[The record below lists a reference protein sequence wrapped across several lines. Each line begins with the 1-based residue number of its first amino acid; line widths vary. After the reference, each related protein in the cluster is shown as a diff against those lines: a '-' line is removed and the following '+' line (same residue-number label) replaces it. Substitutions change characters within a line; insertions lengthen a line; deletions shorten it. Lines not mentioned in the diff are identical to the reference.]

1 MTKTYMNGEANTD
14 QLTRLGDVSATRF
27 CCPTSQRRKTV
38 PDRHAANDTTQ
49 DQPREVDQA
58 FLRDLRKT
66 LESTNINFLLG
77 AGCSMPA
84 FRTLG
89 NLEELRVELEEK
101 KDSLGKNR
109 DVIYRL
115 IKAEIDRRFFIGSIY
130 RNVEYVTDRK
140 EGSEDDIRRTRAAYK
155 EFCTKAIQT
164 VANRE
169 SVDKPKQV
177 TFFTSNYDLC
187 MDLALDEAGIQTNS
201 AYLGRFSRIVTQ
213 QTFGNRVFSNGIG
226 LGYRTEIPSA
236 NLVKIHGCASWRD
249 DGDRLT
255 IDDSYKILKE
265 IKRLFEAISRFGEHE
280 PTITPNASELSES
293 DATETNTEASVDFET
308 LKRQA
313 EVTFERTKQA
323 EHGEENLV
331 AKLDELDQ
339 AQNKLAVVLP
349 NKGKF
354 ASTVLD
360 ETYYDQLRRLSNQLE
375 LPNTSLLV
383 MGFSFAD
390 EHIRSLITRA
400 AKANPTLKV
409 IIFCYSK
416 KTSTAIAKNLRYS
429 PEDYPNIELVIGP
442 SCKQAPEPEANDHQ
456 HLDIHAITEILRKA
470 SA

>member
-1 MTKTYMNGEANTD
+1 MPEH
-14 QLTRLGDVSATRF
+14 
-27 CCPTSQRRKTV
+27 
-38 PDRHAANDTTQ
+38 HAANDTTHVLY
-49 DQPREVDQA
+49 REVDQD
-58 FLRDLRKT
+58 FLSDLRKT

-84 FRTLG
+84 FKTLG
-89 NLEELRVELEEK
+89 NLEELRVELDRK
-101 KDSLGKNR
+101 RNTLGK
-109 DVIYRL
+109 DGEVIYRL
-115 IKAEIDRRFFIGSIY
+115 IEAEIDRRFFMGSIY
-130 RNVEYVTDRK
+130 RNVKYVTGRRDGT
-140 EGSEDDIRRTRAAYK
+140 EEDIRQTRDAYK
-155 EFCTKAIQT
+155 DFCTQAIQT

-187 MDLALDEAGIQTNS
+187 MDLALDEAGIPTNS
-201 AYLGRFSRIVTQ
+201 AYRGRFSRVVTQ

-236 NLVKIHGCASWRD
+236 NLVKIHGCASWRY
-249 DGDRLT
+249 DGDQLT
-255 IDDSYKILKE
+255 IDDSYQILVKIKT
-265 IKRLFEAISRFGEHE
+265 LFDEISRFGEHN
-280 PTITPNASELSES
+280 PTITPNTSEPSEAN
-293 DATETNTEASVDFET
+293 ATDTSPETRADFET
-308 LKRQA
+308 LKIQA
-313 EVTFERTKQA
+313 ETTFELAKKD
-323 EHGEENLV
+323 EHGKDRLV
-331 AKLDELDQ
+331 AKLDELDGIRDE
-339 AQNKLAVVLP
+339 LAIVLP

-409 IIFCYSK
+409 IIFCYDKNEATPIANNLGYTSK
-416 KTSTAIAKNLRYS
+416 
-429 PEDYPNIELVIGP
+429 DYPNIELVVGP
-442 SCKQAPEPEANDHQ
+442 RFGQALGTEAKEHQ
-456 HLDIHAITEILRKA
+456 NLNIRAIADILRKA

>member
-1 MTKTYMNGEANTD
+1 M
-14 QLTRLGDVSATRF
+14 
-27 CCPTSQRRKTV
+27 
-38 PDRHAANDTTQ
+38 PDHHAANDTTHALY
-49 DQPREVDQA
+49 REVDQD
-58 FLRDLRKT
+58 FLSDLRKT

-84 FRTLG
+84 FKTLG
-89 NLEELRVELEEK
+89 NLEDLRVELEEK
-101 KDSLGKNR
+101 KDSLGENS
-109 DVIYRL
+109 DIIYRL
-115 IKAEIDRRFFIGSIY
+115 IKAEIDRRFFMGSIY
-130 RNVEYVTDRK
+130 RNVKYVTDRK
-140 EGSEDDIRRTRAAYK
+140 DDIEEDIRQTRDAYK
-155 EFCTKAIQT
+155 DFCTEAIQT

-187 MDLALDEAGIQTNS
+187 MDLALGEAGIPTNS
-201 AYLGRFSRIVTQ
+201 AYLGRFSRFVTQ

-249 DGDRLT
+249 DGHQLT
-255 IDDSYKILKE
+255 IDDSYRILKDINE
-265 IKRLFEAISRFGEHE
+265 LFDEVSRFGEHQ
-280 PTITPNASELSES
+280 PTDSPNGSASIKANAT
-293 DATETNTEASVDFET
+293 DASTEMPADFET
-308 LKRQA
+308 LKSQA
-313 EVTFERTKQA
+313 EAIFERTKQDDHSK
-323 EHGEENLV
+323 EDLV
-331 AKLDELDQ
+331 EKLNELDSAHNQ
-339 AQNKLAVVLP
+339 LAVVLP

-416 KTSTAIAKNLRYS
+416 DTTTTIADYLGYS
-429 PEDYPNIELVIGP
+429 PMKYPNIELVIGP
-442 SCKQAPEPEANDHQ
+442 RFGQALGTKAKDHQ
-456 HLDIHAITEILRKA
+456 HLDIRAIAEILRKV

>member
-1 MTKTYMNGEANTD
+1 MPEH
-14 QLTRLGDVSATRF
+14 
-27 CCPTSQRRKTV
+27 
-38 PDRHAANDTTQ
+38 HAADDTTHVRY
-49 DQPREVDQA
+49 REVNQD
-58 FLRDLRKT
+58 FLSDLRKT

-101 KDSLGKNR
+101 RGSLGENG

-115 IKAEIDRRFFIGSIY
+115 IKAEIDRRFFMGSIY
-130 RNVEYVTDRK
+130 RNVEYVK
-140 EGSEDDIRRTRAAYK
+140 EGPERDIQRTRPAYE
-155 EFCTKAIQT
+155 EFCTAAIQT

-187 MDLALDEAGIQTNS
+187 MDLALDEADIPTNS
-201 AYLGRFSRIVTQ
+201 AYLGRFSRVVRQ

-236 NLVKIHGCASWRD
+236 NLVKIHGCASWRN
-249 DGDRLT
+249 DGKELT
-255 IDDSYKILKE
+255 IDDSYQIL
-265 IKRLFEAISRFGEHE
+265 EAIKALFYAVSRFDEGQ
-280 PTITPNASELSES
+280 PTPNTSEPSES
-293 DATETNTEASVDFET
+293 RTTNTSTEAPADFET

-313 EVTFERTKQA
+313 EATLERTKQDD
-323 EHGEENLV
+323 HGKENLV
-331 AKLDELDQ
+331 DKLDKLDSKREQ
-339 AQNKLAVVLP
+339 LAVVLP

-354 ASTVLD
+354 ASTVLN

-409 IIFCYSK
+409 IVFCYSK
-416 KTSTAIAKNLRYS
+416 DTTRTIADYLRYS
-429 PEDYPNIELVIGP
+429 PKDYPNIELVVGP
-442 SCKQAPEPEANDHQ
+442 RFESALGAEAKGHQ
-456 HLDIHAITEILRKA
+456 HLDIRAIAEILRKA

>member
-1 MTKTYMNGEANTD
+1 
-14 QLTRLGDVSATRF
+14 
-27 CCPTSQRRKTV
+27 V
-38 PDRHAANDTTQ
+38 PEHHAADDTTHVRY
-49 DQPREVDQA
+49 REVNQD
-58 FLRDLRKT
+58 FLSDLRKT

-101 KDSLGKNR
+101 RGSLGENG

-115 IKAEIDRRFFIGSIY
+115 IKAEIDRRFFMGSIY
-130 RNVEYVTDRK
+130 RNVEYVK
-140 EGSEDDIRRTRAAYK
+140 EGPEGDIQRTRAAYE
-155 EFCTKAIQT
+155 EFCTAAIQT

-187 MDLALDEAGIQTNS
+187 MDLALDEADIPTNS
-201 AYLGRFSRIVTQ
+201 AYLGRFSRVVRQ

-236 NLVKIHGCASWRD
+236 NLVKIHGCASWRN
-249 DGDRLT
+249 DGKELT
-255 IDDSYKILKE
+255 IDDSYQIL
-265 IKRLFEAISRFGEHE
+265 EAIKALFYAVSRFDEGQ
-280 PTITPNASELSES
+280 PTPNTSEPSES
-293 DATETNTEASVDFET
+293 RTTNTSTEAPADFET

-313 EVTFERTKQA
+313 EATLERTKQDD
-323 EHGEENLV
+323 HGKENLV
-331 AKLDELDQ
+331 DKLDKLDSKREQ
-339 AQNKLAVVLP
+339 LAVVLP

-354 ASTVLD
+354 ASTVLN

-409 IIFCYSK
+409 IVFCYSK
-416 KTSTAIAKNLRYS
+416 DTTRTIADYLRYS
-429 PEDYPNIELVIGP
+429 PKDYPNIELVVGP
-442 SCKQAPEPEANDHQ
+442 RFESALGAEAKGHQ
-456 HLDIHAITEILRKA
+456 HLDIRAIAEILRKA

>member
-1 MTKTYMNGEANTD
+1 MPNHQTATAKTQVRY
-14 QLTRLGDVSATRF
+14 
-27 CCPTSQRRKTV
+27 
-38 PDRHAANDTTQ
+38 
-49 DQPREVDQA
+49 REVDQD
-58 FLRDLRKT
+58 FLSDLRKT

-84 FRTLG
+84 FKTLG

-101 KDSLGKNR
+101 KGSLGENG

-115 IKAEIDRRFFIGSIY
+115 IKAEIDRRFFMGSIY
-130 RNVEYVTDRK
+130 RNVEYVK
-140 EGSEDDIRRTRAAYK
+140 EGPKGDIQRTRAAYE
-155 EFCTKAIQT
+155 EFCTAAIQT

-187 MDLALDEAGIQTNS
+187 MDLALDEADIPTNS
-201 AYLGRFSRIVTQ
+201 AYLGRFSRRVTL

-236 NLVKIHGCASWRD
+236 NLVKIHGCASWRN
-249 DGDRLT
+249 DGNELT
-255 IDDSYKILKE
+255 IDDSYQILEE
-265 IKRLFEAISRFGEHE
+265 IKELHYAISQFGEE
-280 PTITPNASELSES
+280 LPTNTPNSLEPSES
-293 DATETNTEASVDFET
+293 HTIDTSTEASADFET
-308 LKRQA
+308 LKIQA
-313 EVTFERTKQA
+313 EATFERAK
-323 EHGEENLV
+323 EHGKEDLV
-331 AKLDELDQ
+331 GKLDKLDGKRE
-339 AQNKLAVVLP
+339 KLAVVLP

-354 ASTVLD
+354 ASTVLN

-416 KTSTAIAKNLRYS
+416 DTTRTIAEYLGYS
-429 PEDYPNIELVIGP
+429 PKKYPNIELVVGP
-442 SCKQAPEPEANDHQ
+442 RFESALGAEAKGHQ
-456 HLDIHAITEILRKA
+456 HLDIRAIAEILRKA

>member
-1 MTKTYMNGEANTD
+1 
-14 QLTRLGDVSATRF
+14 
-27 CCPTSQRRKTV
+27 
-38 PDRHAANDTTQ
+38 
-49 DQPREVDQA
+49 
-58 FLRDLRKT
+58 
-66 LESTNINFLLG
+66 
-77 AGCSMPA
+77 MPA

-101 KDSLGKNR
+101 KDSLGENS

-115 IKAEIDRRFFIGSIY
+115 IKAEIDRRFFMGSIY
-130 RNVEYVTDRK
+130 RNVEYVNDGK
-140 EGSEDDIRRTRAAYK
+140 KDSEDDIQRTRAAY
-155 EFCTKAIQT
+155 EGFCTEAIQT

-187 MDLALDEAGIQTNS
+187 MDLALDEAGIPTNS
-201 AYLGRFSRIVTQ
+201 AYLGRFARRVTL

-236 NLVKIHGCASWRD
+236 NLVKIHGCASWCN
-249 DGDRLT
+249 DGDKLT
-255 IDDSYKILKE
+255 IDDSYQILEE
-265 IKRLFEAISRFGEHE
+265 IKTLFNAISRFGEHE

-313 EVTFERTKQA
+313 EATFERTQ
-323 EHGEENLV
+323 HGEVDLV
-331 AKLDELDQ
+331 AMLKDLDE
-339 AQNKLAVVLP
+339 ARKKLAVVLP

-354 ASTVLD
+354 ASTVLN

-390 EHIRSLITRA
+390 EHIRSLIARA

-409 IIFCYSK
+409 IIFCYDEDE
-416 KTSTAIAKNLRYS
+416 TTPIAKNLGYS
-429 PEDYPNIELVIGP
+429 PKNYPNIELVVGP
-442 SCKQAPEPEANDHQ
+442 RFESALGAEAKGHQ
-456 HLDIHAITEILRKA
+456 KLDIRAIAEILRKA

>member
-1 MTKTYMNGEANTD
+1 MPEH
-14 QLTRLGDVSATRF
+14 
-27 CCPTSQRRKTV
+27 
-38 PDRHAANDTTQ
+38 HAADDTTHVRY
-49 DQPREVDQA
+49 REVNQD
-58 FLRDLRKT
+58 FLSDLRKT

-101 KDSLGKNR
+101 KGSLGENG

-115 IKAEIDRRFFIGSIY
+115 IKAEIDRRFFMGSIY
-130 RNVEYVTDRK
+130 RNVEYVK
-140 EGSEDDIRRTRAAYK
+140 EGPKGDIQRTRAAYE
-155 EFCTKAIQT
+155 EFCTAAIQT

-187 MDLALDEAGIQTNS
+187 MDLALDGADIPTNS
-201 AYLGRFSRIVTQ
+201 AYLGRFSRVVRQ

-249 DGDRLT
+249 DGHQLT
-255 IDDSYKILKE
+255 IDDSYQMLEE
-265 IKRLFEAISRFGEHE
+265 IKALFDEVSRFGEHE
-280 PTITPNASELSES
+280 PTITPNASEPSEAN
-293 DATETNTEASVDFET
+293 ATDTSPETRADFET
-308 LKRQA
+308 LKSQA
-313 EVTFERTKQA
+313 EATFERTK
-323 EHGEENLV
+323 EGKHGEENLV
-331 AKLDELDQ
+331 NKLDELDNARNQ
-339 AQNKLAVVLP
+339 LAVVLP

-354 ASTVLD
+354 ASTVLN

-400 AKANPTLKV
+400 ANANPTLKV
-409 IIFCYSK
+409 IIFCYS
-416 KTSTAIAKNLRYS
+416 TDTTRTIADYLGYS
-429 PEDYPNIELVIGP
+429 SKDYPNIELVVGP
-442 SCKQAPEPEANDHQ
+442 RFGQALGGEANNHQ
-456 HLDIHAITEILRKA
+456 RLDIRAIADILRKA

>member
-1 MTKTYMNGEANTD
+1 MPED
-14 QLTRLGDVSATRF
+14 
-27 CCPTSQRRKTV
+27 
-38 PDRHAANDTTQ
+38 HAANDTTHV
-49 DQPREVDQA
+49 PFREVDQD
-58 FLRDLRKT
+58 FFSDLRKT

-101 KDSLGKNR
+101 KDSLGENS

-115 IKAEIDRRFFIGSIY
+115 IKAEIDRRFFMGSIY
-130 RNVEYVTDRK
+130 RNVEYVNDGK
-140 EGSEDDIRRTRAAYK
+140 KDSEDDIQRTRAAY
-155 EFCTKAIQT
+155 EGFCTEAIQT

-187 MDLALDEAGIQTNS
+187 MDLALDEAGIPTNS
-201 AYLGRFSRIVTQ
+201 AYLGRFARRVTL

-236 NLVKIHGCASWRD
+236 NLVKIHGCASWCN
-249 DGDRLT
+249 DGDKLT
-255 IDDSYKILKE
+255 IDDSYQILEE
-265 IKRLFEAISRFGEHE
+265 IKTLFNAISRFGEHE

-313 EVTFERTKQA
+313 EATFERTQ
-323 EHGEENLV
+323 HGEVDLV
-331 AKLDELDQ
+331 AMLKDLDE
-339 AQNKLAVVLP
+339 ARKKLAVVLP

-354 ASTVLD
+354 ASTVLN

-390 EHIRSLITRA
+390 EHIRSLIARA

-409 IIFCYSK
+409 IIFCYDEDE
-416 KTSTAIAKNLRYS
+416 TTPIAKNLGYS
-429 PEDYPNIELVIGP
+429 PKNYPNIELVVGP
-442 SCKQAPEPEANDHQ
+442 RFESALGAEAKGHQ
-456 HLDIHAITEILRKA
+456 KLDIRAIAEILRKA

>member
-1 MTKTYMNGEANTD
+1 MPAH
-14 QLTRLGDVSATRF
+14 
-27 CCPTSQRRKTV
+27 
-38 PDRHAANDTTQ
+38 HAADDTTHVRY
-49 DQPREVDQA
+49 REVNQD
-58 FLRDLRKT
+58 FLSDLRKT

-101 KDSLGKNR
+101 RGSLGENG

-115 IKAEIDRRFFIGSIY
+115 IKAEIDRRFFMGSIY
-130 RNVEYVTDRK
+130 RNVEYVK
-140 EGSEDDIRRTRAAYK
+140 EGPEGDIQRPRAAYE
-155 EFCTKAIQT
+155 EFCTAAIQT

-187 MDLALDEAGIQTNS
+187 MDLALDEADIPTNS
-201 AYLGRFSRIVTQ
+201 AYLGRFSRVVRQ

-236 NLVKIHGCASWRD
+236 NLVKIHGCASWRN
-249 DGDRLT
+249 DGKELT
-255 IDDSYKILKE
+255 IDDSYQIL
-265 IKRLFEAISRFGEHE
+265 EAIKALFYAVSRFDEGQ
-280 PTITPNASELSES
+280 PTPNTSEPSES
-293 DATETNTEASVDFET
+293 RTTNTSTEAPADFET

-313 EVTFERTKQA
+313 EATLERTKQDD
-323 EHGEENLV
+323 HGKENLV
-331 AKLDELDQ
+331 DKLDKLDSKREQ
-339 AQNKLAVVLP
+339 LAVVLP

-354 ASTVLD
+354 ASTVLN

-409 IIFCYSK
+409 IVFCYSK
-416 KTSTAIAKNLRYS
+416 DTTRTIADYLRYS
-429 PEDYPNIELVIGP
+429 PKDYPNIELVVGP
-442 SCKQAPEPEANDHQ
+442 RFESALGAEAKGHQ
-456 HLDIHAITEILRKA
+456 HLDIRAIAEILRKA

>member
-1 MTKTYMNGEANTD
+1 MPEH
-14 QLTRLGDVSATRF
+14 
-27 CCPTSQRRKTV
+27 
-38 PDRHAANDTTQ
+38 HAADDTTHVRY
-49 DQPREVDQA
+49 REVNQD
-58 FLRDLRKT
+58 FLSDLRKT

-101 KDSLGKNR
+101 SGSLGENG

-115 IKAEIDRRFFIGSIY
+115 IKAEIDRRFFMGSIY
-130 RNVEYVTDRK
+130 RNVKYVTDRK
-140 EGSEDDIRRTRAAYK
+140 DDIEEDIRQTRDAYK
-155 EFCTKAIQT
+155 DFCTEAIQT

-187 MDLALDEAGIQTNS
+187 MDLALDEAEIPTNS
-201 AYLGRFSRIVTQ
+201 AYLGRFSRVVTQ

-236 NLVKIHGCASWRD
+236 NLVKIHGCASWRN
-249 DGDRLT
+249 DGNQLT
-255 IDDSYKILKE
+255 IDDSYQILEEVK
-265 IKRLFEAISRFGEHE
+265 KLYAAISRFGEE
-280 PTITPNASELSES
+280 LPTTTPNSLEPSES
-293 DATETNTEASVDFET
+293 HTIDTSTEASADFET

-313 EVTFERTKQA
+313 EATFERAKQN
-323 EHGEENLV
+323 ERSKSNLV
-331 AKLDELDQ
+331 GKLDELDSACNQ
-339 AQNKLAVVLP
+339 LAIVLP

-354 ASTVLD
+354 ASTVLN

-409 IIFCYSK
+409 IIFCYSED
-416 KTSTAIAKNLRYS
+416 TTGTIAGYLGYS
-429 PEDYPNIELVIGP
+429 PKDYPNIELVVGP
-442 SCKQAPEPEANDHQ
+442 RFESALGAEAKGHQ
-456 HLDIHAITEILRKA
+456 HLDIRAIAEILRKA

>member
-1 MTKTYMNGEANTD
+1 MPEHHTT
-14 QLTRLGDVSATRF
+14 
-27 CCPTSQRRKTV
+27 
-38 PDRHAANDTTQ
+38 NDTTHVLC
-49 DQPREVDQA
+49 REVDQD
-58 FLRDLRKT
+58 FLSDLRKT

-101 KDSLGKNR
+101 KDSLGENS

-115 IKAEIDRRFFIGSIY
+115 IKAEIDRRFFMGSIY
-130 RNVEYVTDRK
+130 RNVEYVNDGK
-140 EGSEDDIRRTRAAYK
+140 KDSEDDIQRTRAAY
-155 EFCTKAIQT
+155 EGFCTEAIQT

-187 MDLALDEAGIQTNS
+187 MDLALDEAGIPTNS
-201 AYLGRFSRIVTQ
+201 AYLGRFARRVTL

-236 NLVKIHGCASWRD
+236 NLVKIHGCASWCN
-249 DGDRLT
+249 DGDKLT
-255 IDDSYKILKE
+255 IDDSYQILEE
-265 IKRLFEAISRFGEHE
+265 IKTLFNAISRFGEHE

-313 EVTFERTKQA
+313 EATFERTQ
-323 EHGEENLV
+323 HGEVDLV
-331 AKLDELDQ
+331 AMLKDLDE
-339 AQNKLAVVLP
+339 ARKKLAVVLP

-354 ASTVLD
+354 ASTVLN

-390 EHIRSLITRA
+390 EHIRSLIARA

-409 IIFCYSK
+409 IILCYDEDE
-416 KTSTAIAKNLRYS
+416 TTPIAKNLGYS
-429 PEDYPNIELVIGP
+429 PKNYPNIELVVGP
-442 SCKQAPEPEANDHQ
+442 RFESALGAEAKGHQ
-456 HLDIHAITEILRKA
+456 KLDIRAIAEILRKA

>member
-1 MTKTYMNGEANTD
+1 MPN
-14 QLTRLGDVSATRF
+14 
-27 CCPTSQRRKTV
+27 
-38 PDRHAANDTTQ
+38 RHTANDMTR
-49 DQPREVDQA
+49 DQPRKVNRR

-66 LESTNINFLLG
+66 LENTNINFLLG

-84 FRTLG
+84 FQTLG
-89 NLEELRVELEEK
+89 NLEELRDELEEK
-101 KDSLGKNR
+101 KRSLGENWEILY
-109 DVIYRL
+109 DL
-115 IKAEIDRRFFIGSIY
+115 IKAEIDRRFFMGSIY
-130 RNVEYVTDRK
+130 RNVEYVTKRK
-140 EGSEDDIRRTRAAYK
+140 EDSEDEIQETRAAYD
-155 EFCTKAIQT
+155 EFCTEAIQT

-187 MDLALDEAGIQTNS
+187 IDLALDEAGIPTNS
-201 AYLGRFSRIVTQ
+201 AYLGRFARQVTL

-236 NLVKIHGCASWRD
+236 NLVKIHGCASWRN
-249 DGDRLT
+249 DGNQLT
-255 IDDSYKILKE
+255 IDDSYQILKE
-265 IKRLFEAISRFGEHE
+265 IKELYDAISRFGEELPTNTQNSLE
-280 PTITPNASELSES
+280 PGESHTIDTS
-293 DATETNTEASVDFET
+293 TEASVDFET

-313 EVTFERTKQA
+313 EATFERTKQD
-323 EHGEENLV
+323 EQGEKNLV
-331 AKLDELDQ
+331 DELNHKLKQ
-339 AQNKLAVVLP
+339 LKEARKKLAVVFP
-349 NKGKF
+349 NKEKF
-354 ASTVLD
+354 ESTVLN

-416 KTSTAIAKNLRYS
+416 ETSTAIAKNLGYS
-429 PEDYPNIELVIGP
+429 PKDYPNIELVIDP
-442 SCKQAPEPEANDHQ
+442 SYEQALGPEANDH
-456 HLDIHAITEILRKA
+456 HPLDIRAIADILRKA

>member
-1 MTKTYMNGEANTD
+1 
-14 QLTRLGDVSATRF
+14 
-27 CCPTSQRRKTV
+27 V
-38 PDRHAANDTTQ
+38 PEHHAANDTTHVPYREADQ
-49 DQPREVDQA
+49 D
-58 FLRDLRKT
+58 FLNDLRKT

-84 FRTLG
+84 FETLG
-89 NLEELRVELEEK
+89 NLEDLRVELEGQ
-101 KDSLGKNR
+101 KDTLGK
-109 DVIYRL
+109 DGAVIYRL
-115 IKAEIDRRFFIGSIY
+115 IKAEIDRQFFMGSIY

-140 EGSEDDIRRTRAAYK
+140 DGTEKDIRQTRDAYK
-155 EFCTKAIQT
+155 QTRDAYKDFCTQAIQT

-187 MDLALDEAGIQTNS
+187 MDLALDEAGIPTNS
-201 AYLGRFSRIVTQ
+201 AYLGRFSRVVTH

-236 NLVKIHGCASWRD
+236 NLVKIHGCASWRY
-249 DGDRLT
+249 DGQELT
-255 IDDSYKILKE
+255 IDDSYQILEKIKE
-265 IKRLFEAISRFGEHE
+265 LFDAISRFGEDQPEIRSNISE
-280 PTITPNASELSES
+280 PSES
-293 DATETNTEASVDFET
+293 RTTETGTKAPVDFET
-308 LKRQA
+308 LKCQA
-313 EVTFERTKQA
+313 ETTFKRTKKDK
-323 EHGEENLV
+323 HGKKELV
-331 AKLDELDQ
+331 AKLDELDGTRD
-339 AQNKLAVVLP
+339 KLAVVLP

-354 ASTVLD
+354 ASTVLN

-390 EHIRSLITRA
+390 EHIRSLIKRA

-416 KTSTAIAKNLRYS
+416 DTTTTIADYLSYS
-429 PEDYPNIELVIGP
+429 PEEYPNIELVVGP
-442 SCKQAPEPEANDHQ
+442 RFEQALGTEAKDHQ
-456 HLDIHAITEILRKA
+456 RLDIRAIADILRKV

>member
-1 MTKTYMNGEANTD
+1 MPEHHTT
-14 QLTRLGDVSATRF
+14 
-27 CCPTSQRRKTV
+27 
-38 PDRHAANDTTQ
+38 NDTTHVLY
-49 DQPREVDQA
+49 REVDQD
-58 FLRDLRKT
+58 FLSDLRKT

-101 KDSLGKNR
+101 KDSLGENS

-115 IKAEIDRRFFIGSIY
+115 IKAEIDRRFFMGSIY
-130 RNVEYVTDRK
+130 RNVEYVNDGK
-140 EGSEDDIRRTRAAYK
+140 KDSEDDIRRTRAAY
-155 EFCTKAIQT
+155 EGFCTEAIQT

-187 MDLALDEAGIQTNS
+187 MDLALDEAGIPTNS
-201 AYLGRFSRIVTQ
+201 AYLGRFARRVTL

-249 DGDRLT
+249 DGYQLT
-255 IDDSYKILKE
+255 IDDSYQILVKIKT
-265 IKRLFEAISRFGEHE
+265 LFDEISRFGEHE
-280 PTITPNASELSES
+280 PTITPNASEPSEAN
-293 DATETNTEASVDFET
+293 ATDTSPETRADFEV

-313 EVTFERTKQA
+313 EATFERTKQGK
-323 EHGEENLV
+323 HGEDDLV
-331 AKLDELDQ
+331 NKLDELDSARNQ
-339 AQNKLAVVLP
+339 LAVVLP

-354 ASTVLD
+354 ASTVLN

-390 EHIRSLITRA
+390 EHIRSLVTRA

-416 KTSTAIAKNLRYS
+416 DTSRTIADYLGYS
-429 PEDYPNIELVIGP
+429 PKDYPNIELVVGP
-442 SCKQAPEPEANDHQ
+442 RFGQALGTKAKDHQ
-456 HLDIHAITEILRKA
+456 RLDIRAIADILRKA

>member
-1 MTKTYMNGEANTD
+1 MPNHQTATAKTHVLY
-14 QLTRLGDVSATRF
+14 
-27 CCPTSQRRKTV
+27 
-38 PDRHAANDTTQ
+38 
-49 DQPREVDQA
+49 REVDQD
-58 FLRDLRKT
+58 FLSDLRKT

-77 AGCSMPA
+77 AGCSLPA
-84 FRTLG
+84 FKTLG
-89 NLEELRVELEEK
+89 NLEELRVELDKQK
-101 KDSLGKNR
+101 KSLGENR
-109 DVIYRL
+109 EMIYRL

-130 RNVEYVTDRK
+130 RNVDYVTERK
-140 EGSEDDIRRTRAAYK
+140 DGSEEDIQQTQAAYR
-155 EFCTKAIQT
+155 EFCTEAIQT

-187 MDLALDEAGIQTNS
+187 MDLALDEAGIPTNS
-201 AYLGRFSRIVTQ
+201 AYLGRFSRVVTQ

-249 DGDRLT
+249 DGYQLT
-255 IDDSYKILKE
+255 IDDSYQILVKIKT
-265 IKRLFEAISRFGEHE
+265 LFDEISRFGEHK
-280 PTITPNASELSES
+280 PTITPNTSEPSEANVTDTS
-293 DATETNTEASVDFET
+293 PETRTDFEA

-313 EVTFERTKQA
+313 ETAFERTKQGK
-323 EHGEENLV
+323 HGEKNLV
-331 AKLDELDQ
+331 NKLDELDSARNQ
-339 AQNKLAVVLP
+339 LAVVLP

-354 ASTVLD
+354 ASTVLN

-416 KTSTAIAKNLRYS
+416 DTTRTIADYLGYS
-429 PEDYPNIELVIGP
+429 PKDYPNIELVVGP
-442 SCKQAPEPEANDHQ
+442 RFESALGAEAKGHQ
-456 HLDIHAITEILRKA
+456 HLDIRAIADILRKA

>member
-1 MTKTYMNGEANTD
+1 MPEH
-14 QLTRLGDVSATRF
+14 
-27 CCPTSQRRKTV
+27 
-38 PDRHAANDTTQ
+38 HAADDTTHVRY
-49 DQPREVDQA
+49 REVNQD
-58 FLRDLRKT
+58 FLSDLRKT

-101 KDSLGKNR
+101 RGSLGENG

-115 IKAEIDRRFFIGSIY
+115 IKAEIDRRFFMGSIY
-130 RNVEYVTDRK
+130 RNVEYVK
-140 EGSEDDIRRTRAAYK
+140 EGPEGDIQRTRAAYE
-155 EFCTKAIQT
+155 EFCTAAIQT

-187 MDLALDEAGIQTNS
+187 MDLALDEADIPTNS
-201 AYLGRFSRIVTQ
+201 AYLGRFSRVVRQ

-236 NLVKIHGCASWRD
+236 NLVKIHGCASWRN
-249 DGDRLT
+249 DGKELT
-255 IDDSYKILKE
+255 IDDSYQIL
-265 IKRLFEAISRFGEHE
+265 EAIKALFYAVSRFDEGQ
-280 PTITPNASELSES
+280 PTPNTSEPSES
-293 DATETNTEASVDFET
+293 RTTNTSTEAPADFET

-313 EVTFERTKQA
+313 EATFERTKQDD
-323 EHGEENLV
+323 HGKENLV
-331 AKLDELDQ
+331 DKLDKLDSKREQ
-339 AQNKLAVVLP
+339 LAVVLP

-354 ASTVLD
+354 ASTVLN

-409 IIFCYSK
+409 IVFCYSK
-416 KTSTAIAKNLRYS
+416 DTTRTIADYLRYS
-429 PEDYPNIELVIGP
+429 PKDYPNIELVVGP
-442 SCKQAPEPEANDHQ
+442 RFESALGAEAKGHQ
-456 HLDIHAITEILRKA
+456 HLDIRAIAEILRKA

>member
-1 MTKTYMNGEANTD
+1 M
-14 QLTRLGDVSATRF
+14 
-27 CCPTSQRRKTV
+27 
-38 PDRHAANDTTQ
+38 PDRHAANDTTHVLY
-49 DQPREVDQA
+49 REVDQD
-58 FLRDLRKT
+58 FVSDLRKT

-84 FRTLG
+84 FQTLG
-89 NLEELRVELEEK
+89 NLEELRVELDDK
-101 KDSLGKNR
+101 KDSLGENK
-109 DVIYRL
+109 DVIYSL
-115 IKAEIDRRFFIGSIY
+115 IKAEIDRRFFMGSIY

-140 EGSEDDIRRTRAAYK
+140 EGSEEDIQRTQAAYK
-155 EFCTKAIQT
+155 EFCTEAIQT

-187 MDLALDEAGIQTNS
+187 MDLALDEAGIPTNS
-201 AYLGRFSRIVTQ
+201 AYLGRFSRVVTQ
-213 QTFGNRVFSNGIG
+213 QTFGNRIFSNGIG

-249 DGDRLT
+249 DGHQLT
-255 IDDSYKILKE
+255 IDDSYQMLEKIKA
-265 IKRLFEAISRFGEHE
+265 LFDEVSRFGEHE
-280 PTITPNASELSES
+280 PTITPKASEPSEAN
-293 DATETNTEASVDFET
+293 ATDTSPETRADFET

-313 EVTFERTKQA
+313 EATFERTK
-323 EHGEENLV
+323 EGKHGEEILV
-331 AKLDELDQ
+331 NKLDELDNARNQ
-339 AQNKLAVVLP
+339 LAVVLP

-354 ASTVLD
+354 ASTVLN

-409 IIFCYSK
+409 IIFCYSID
-416 KTSTAIAKNLRYS
+416 TTRTIADYLGYS
-429 PEDYPNIELVIGP
+429 PKDYPNIELVVGP
-442 SCKQAPEPEANDHQ
+442 RFGQALGGEANDHQ
-456 HLDIHAITEILRKA
+456 SLDIRAIADILRKA

>member
-1 MTKTYMNGEANTD
+1 MPDHQTATSKTHVRY
-14 QLTRLGDVSATRF
+14 
-27 CCPTSQRRKTV
+27 
-38 PDRHAANDTTQ
+38 
-49 DQPREVDQA
+49 REVDQD
-58 FLRDLRKT
+58 FLSDLRKT

-77 AGCSMPA
+77 AGCSLPA
-84 FRTLG
+84 FKTLG

-101 KDSLGKNR
+101 KDSLGENR

-115 IKAEIDRRFFIGSIY
+115 IKAEIDRRFFMASIY
-130 RNVEYVTDRK
+130 RNVEYVPDRK
-140 EGSEDDIRRTRAAYK
+140 EDSEKDIQRTRDAY
-155 EFCTKAIQT
+155 EDFCTEAIQT

-187 MDLALDEAGIQTNS
+187 MDLALDEAGIPTNS
-201 AYLGRFSRIVTQ
+201 AYLGRFARRVTL

-236 NLVKIHGCASWRD
+236 NLVKIHGCASWRN
-249 DGDRLT
+249 DGKELT
-255 IDDSYKILKE
+255 IDDSYQLLERIKE
-265 IKRLFEAISRFGEHE
+265 LHYAISQFGEE
-280 PTITPNASELSES
+280 LPTNTPNSLEPSKS
-293 DATETNTEASVDFET
+293 HTIDTSTEASADFET

-313 EVTFERTKQA
+313 EATFERTKQD
-323 EHGEENLV
+323 EQGEKNLV
-331 AKLDELDQ
+331 DKLDKLDSEREQ
-339 AQNKLAVVLP
+339 LAVVLP

-354 ASTVLD
+354 ESTVLN

-416 KTSTAIAKNLRYS
+416 DTTRTIAGYLGYS
-429 PEDYPNIELVIGP
+429 PKAYPNIELVVGP
-442 SCKQAPEPEANDHQ
+442 RFEAALGAEANGHQ
-456 HLDIHAITEILRKA
+456 HLDIRAIAEILRKA

>member
-1 MTKTYMNGEANTD
+1 MPEHHTT
-14 QLTRLGDVSATRF
+14 
-27 CCPTSQRRKTV
+27 
-38 PDRHAANDTTQ
+38 NDTTHVLY
-49 DQPREVDQA
+49 REVDQD
-58 FLRDLRKT
+58 FLSDLRKT

-101 KDSLGKNR
+101 KDSLGENS

-115 IKAEIDRRFFIGSIY
+115 IKAEIDRRFFMGSIY
-130 RNVEYVTDRK
+130 RNVEYVNDGK
-140 EGSEDDIRRTRAAYK
+140 KDSEDDIRRTRAAY
-155 EFCTKAIQT
+155 EGFCTEAIQT

-187 MDLALDEAGIQTNS
+187 MDLALDEAGIPTNS
-201 AYLGRFSRIVTQ
+201 AYLGRFARRVTL

-236 NLVKIHGCASWRD
+236 NLVKIHGCASWRN
-249 DGDRLT
+249 DGKELT
-255 IDDSYKILKE
+255 IDDSYQILEE
-265 IKRLFEAISRFGEHE
+265 IKELHYAISQFAEE
-280 PTITPNASELSES
+280 LPTNTPNSLEPSES
-293 DATETNTEASVDFET
+293 HTIDTSTEASADFET

-313 EVTFERTKQA
+313 EATFERTKQN
-323 EHGEENLV
+323 EQGEKNLV
-331 AKLDELDQ
+331 DELNHKLKQ
-339 AQNKLAVVLP
+339 LKEARKQLAVVFP

-354 ASTVLD
+354 ESTVLN

-409 IIFCYSK
+409 ITFCYSK
-416 KTSTAIAKNLRYS
+416 DTTRTIAGYLGYS
-429 PEDYPNIELVIGP
+429 PKDYPNIELVVGP
-442 SCKQAPEPEANDHQ
+442 RFEAALGAEANGHQ
-456 HLDIHAITEILRKA
+456 HLDIRAIAEILRKA

>member
-1 MTKTYMNGEANTD
+1 MPEH
-14 QLTRLGDVSATRF
+14 
-27 CCPTSQRRKTV
+27 
-38 PDRHAANDTTQ
+38 HAADDTTHVRY
-49 DQPREVDQA
+49 REVNQD
-58 FLRDLRKT
+58 FLSDLRKT

-101 KDSLGKNR
+101 RGSLGENG

-115 IKAEIDRRFFIGSIY
+115 IKAEIDRRFFMGSIY
-130 RNVEYVTDRK
+130 RNVEYVK
-140 EGSEDDIRRTRAAYK
+140 EGPEGDIQRTRAAYE
-155 EFCTKAIQT
+155 EFCTAAIQT

-187 MDLALDEAGIQTNS
+187 MDLALDEADIPTNS
-201 AYLGRFSRIVTQ
+201 AYLGRFSRVVRQ

-236 NLVKIHGCASWRD
+236 NLVKIHGCASWRN
-249 DGDRLT
+249 DGKELT
-255 IDDSYKILKE
+255 IDDSYQIL
-265 IKRLFEAISRFGEHE
+265 EAIKALFYAVSRFDEGQ
-280 PTITPNASELSES
+280 PTPNTSEPSES
-293 DATETNTEASVDFET
+293 RTTNTSTEAPADFET

-313 EVTFERTKQA
+313 EATLERTKQDD
-323 EHGEENLV
+323 HGKENLV
-331 AKLDELDQ
+331 DKLDKLDSKREQ
-339 AQNKLAVVLP
+339 LAVVLP

-354 ASTVLD
+354 ASTVLN

-409 IIFCYSK
+409 IVFCYSK
-416 KTSTAIAKNLRYS
+416 DTTRTIADYLRYS
-429 PEDYPNIELVIGP
+429 PKNYPNIELVVGP
-442 SCKQAPEPEANDHQ
+442 RFESALGAEAKGHQ
-456 HLDIHAITEILRKA
+456 HLDIRAIAEILRKA

>member
-1 MTKTYMNGEANTD
+1 M
-14 QLTRLGDVSATRF
+14 
-27 CCPTSQRRKTV
+27 
-38 PDRHAANDTTQ
+38 PDRHAANDTTHVLY
-49 DQPREVDQA
+49 REVDQD
-58 FLRDLRKT
+58 FLSDLRKT

-84 FRTLG
+84 FQTLG
-89 NLEELRVELEEK
+89 NLEELRDELEEK
-101 KDSLGKNR
+101 KRSLGENWEVLY
-109 DVIYRL
+109 DL
-115 IKAEIDRRFFIGSIY
+115 IKAEIDRRFFMGSIY
-130 RNVEYVTDRK
+130 RNVKYVTGRK
-140 EGSEDDIRRTRAAYK
+140 DDIEEDIRQTRDAYK
-155 EFCTKAIQT
+155 DFCTEAIQT

-187 MDLALDEAGIQTNS
+187 MDLALGEAGIPTNS
-201 AYLGRFSRIVTQ
+201 AYLGRFSRFVTQ

-236 NLVKIHGCASWRD
+236 NLVKIHGCASWRYE
-249 DGDRLT
+249 GDQLT
-255 IDDSYKILKE
+255 IDDSYQILEE
-265 IKRLFEAISRFGEHE
+265 IKTLFDTISRFGEYQPESRPSTSE
-280 PTITPNASELSES
+280 PSES
-293 DATETNTEASVDFET
+293 YATHTSAETSADFET
-308 LKRQA
+308 LKAQA
-313 EVTFERTKQA
+313 EATFERAKQDK
-323 EHGEENLV
+323 HGEENLV
-331 AKLDELDQ
+331 DKLNHKLEDLKEALEQ
-339 AQNKLAVVLP
+339 LAVVLP

-416 KTSTAIAKNLRYS
+416 DTTRTIADYLGYS
-429 PEDYPNIELVIGP
+429 PMKYPNIELVIGP
-442 SCKQAPEPEANDHQ
+442 RFGQALGTKAKDHQ
-456 HLDIHAITEILRKA
+456 RLDIRAIADILRKA

>member
-1 MTKTYMNGEANTD
+1 MPN
-14 QLTRLGDVSATRF
+14 
-27 CCPTSQRRKTV
+27 
-38 PDRHAANDTTQ
+38 RHAANDTTH
-49 DQPREVDQA
+49 DHPREVDQY
-58 FLRDLRKT
+58 FLSDLRKT

-89 NLEELRVELEEK
+89 NLEELRVELERNE
-101 KDSLGKNR
+101 DNLGGKHN
-109 DVIYRL
+109 VIYRL
-115 IKAEIDRRFFIGSIY
+115 IEAEIDRRFFMGSIY
-130 RNVEYVTDRK
+130 RNVEYVTGGK
-140 EGSEDDIRRTRAAYK
+140 KGSEEDIQQTRAAYK

-187 MDLALDEAGIQTNS
+187 MDLALDEAEIPTNS
-201 AYLGRFSRIVTQ
+201 AYRGRFARVVTQ
-213 QTFGNRVFSNGIG
+213 QTFGNRIFSNGIG

-249 DGDRLT
+249 DGERLT
-255 IDDSYKILKE
+255 IDDRYIILKTM
-265 IKRLFEAISRFGEHE
+265 KRLFDEVSRFGEGQ
-280 PTITPNASELSES
+280 PTPNASEPSKS
-293 DATETNTEASVDFET
+293 RATDTNTEAPADFET
-308 LKRQA
+308 LKSQA
-313 EVTFERTKQA
+313 EATFERIKQD
-323 EHGEENLV
+323 EHGKGNL
-331 AKLDELDQ
+331 ADKLNHKLDQLKKAREQ
-339 AQNKLAVVLP
+339 LAVVFP

-354 ASTVLD
+354 ASTVLN

-383 MGFSFAD
+383 VGFSFAD

-416 KTSTAIAKNLRYS
+416 KTSTVIAKNLGYS
-429 PEDYPNIELVIGP
+429 PEDYPNIELVVGP
-442 SCKQAPEPEANDHQ
+442 RSKQALGPEANDHQ
-456 HLDIHAITEILRKA
+456 HLDIRAIADILRKA

>member
-1 MTKTYMNGEANTD
+1 MPNHQTATAKTHVLY
-14 QLTRLGDVSATRF
+14 
-27 CCPTSQRRKTV
+27 
-38 PDRHAANDTTQ
+38 
-49 DQPREVDQA
+49 REVDQD
-58 FLRDLRKT
+58 FLSDLRKT

-77 AGCSMPA
+77 AGCSLPA
-84 FRTLG
+84 FKTLG
-89 NLEELRVELEEK
+89 NLEELRVELDKQK
-101 KDSLGKNR
+101 KSLGENR
-109 DVIYRL
+109 EMIYRL

-130 RNVEYVTDRK
+130 RNVDYVTERK
-140 EGSEDDIRRTRAAYK
+140 DGSEEDIQQTQAAYR
-155 EFCTKAIQT
+155 EFCTEAIQT

-177 TFFTSNYDLC
+177 TFFTSKYDLC
-187 MDLALDEAGIQTNS
+187 MDLALDEAGIPTNS
-201 AYLGRFSRIVTQ
+201 AYLGRFSRVVTQ

-249 DGDRLT
+249 DGYQLT
-255 IDDSYKILKE
+255 IDDSYQILVKIKT
-265 IKRLFEAISRFGEHE
+265 LFDEISRFGEHK
-280 PTITPNASELSES
+280 PTITPNASEPSEANVTDTS
-293 DATETNTEASVDFET
+293 PETRTDFEA

-313 EVTFERTKQA
+313 ETAFERTKQGK
-323 EHGEENLV
+323 HGEKNLV
-331 AKLDELDQ
+331 NKLDELDSARNQ
-339 AQNKLAVVLP
+339 LAVVLP

-354 ASTVLD
+354 ASTVLN

-416 KTSTAIAKNLRYS
+416 DTTRTIADYLGYS
-429 PEDYPNIELVIGP
+429 PKDYPNIELVVGP
-442 SCKQAPEPEANDHQ
+442 RFESALGAEAKGHQ
-456 HLDIHAITEILRKA
+456 HLDIRAIADILRKA

>member
-1 MTKTYMNGEANTD
+1 MPEHHTT
-14 QLTRLGDVSATRF
+14 
-27 CCPTSQRRKTV
+27 
-38 PDRHAANDTTQ
+38 NDTTHVLC
-49 DQPREVDQA
+49 REVDQD
-58 FLRDLRKT
+58 FLSDLRKT

-101 KDSLGKNR
+101 KDSLGENS

-115 IKAEIDRRFFIGSIY
+115 IKAEIDRRFFMGSIY
-130 RNVEYVTDRK
+130 RNVEYVNDGK
-140 EGSEDDIRRTRAAYK
+140 KDSEDDIQRTRAAY
-155 EFCTKAIQT
+155 EGFCTEAIQT

-187 MDLALDEAGIQTNS
+187 MDLALDEAGIPTNS
-201 AYLGRFSRIVTQ
+201 AYLGRFARRVTQ

-236 NLVKIHGCASWRD
+236 NLVKIHGCASWCN
-249 DGDRLT
+249 DGDKLT
-255 IDDSYKILKE
+255 IDDSYQILEE
-265 IKRLFEAISRFGEHE
+265 IKTLFNAISRFGEHE

-313 EVTFERTKQA
+313 EATFERTQ
-323 EHGEENLV
+323 HGEVDLV
-331 AKLDELDQ
+331 AMLKDLDE
-339 AQNKLAVVLP
+339 ARKKLAVVLP

-354 ASTVLD
+354 ASTVLN

-409 IIFCYSK
+409 IIFCYDKNEATPIANNLGYTSK
-416 KTSTAIAKNLRYS
+416 
-429 PEDYPNIELVIGP
+429 DYPNIELVVGP
-442 SCKQAPEPEANDHQ
+442 RFGQALGTEAKEHQ
-456 HLDIHAITEILRKA
+456 NLDIRAIADILRKA

>member
-1 MTKTYMNGEANTD
+1 MPNHQTANTETHVPYREAD
-14 QLTRLGDVSATRF
+14 QD
-27 CCPTSQRRKTV
+27 
-38 PDRHAANDTTQ
+38 
-49 DQPREVDQA
+49 
-58 FLRDLRKT
+58 FLSDLRKT

-101 KDSLGKNR
+101 KDNLGENG

-115 IKAEIDRRFFIGSIY
+115 IKAEIDRRFFSGSIY
-130 RNVEYVTDRK
+130 RNVEYVTDERG
-140 EGSEDDIRRTRAAYK
+140 GSEEDIQRTRDAYE
-155 EFCTKAIQT
+155 EFCTEAIQT

-187 MDLALDEAGIQTNS
+187 MDLALDEAGIPTNS
-201 AYLGRFSRIVTQ
+201 AYRGRFARVVTQ
-213 QTFGNRVFSNGIG
+213 QTFGNRIFSNGIG

-236 NLVKIHGCASWRD
+236 NLVKIHGCASWRN
-249 DGDRLT
+249 DGNQLT
-255 IDDSYKILKE
+255 IDDSYQILEE
-265 IKRLFEAISRFGEHE
+265 IKALYDAISRFGEHQ
-280 PTITPNASELSES
+280 PTDSPNGSASIKANAI
-293 DATETNTEASVDFET
+293 DASTDMPADFET
-308 LKRQA
+308 LRSQA
-313 EVTFERTKQA
+313 EAIFERTKKP
-323 EHGEENLV
+323 GNSEENLV
-331 AKLDELDQ
+331 CKLNDLKEARKQ
-339 AQNKLAVVLP
+339 LAVVFP

-354 ASTVLD
+354 ASTVLN

-409 IIFCYSK
+409 IIFCYDEE
-416 KTSTAIAKNLRYS
+416 KTPTMIADNLGYS
-429 PEDYPNIELVIGP
+429 PEEYPNIELVVGP
-442 SCKQAPEPEANDHQ
+442 RFESALGAEAKGHQ
-456 HLDIHAITEILRKA
+456 HLDIRAIADILRKA

>member
-1 MTKTYMNGEANTD
+1 MPEH
-14 QLTRLGDVSATRF
+14 
-27 CCPTSQRRKTV
+27 
-38 PDRHAANDTTQ
+38 HAAADTTHVRY
-49 DQPREVDQA
+49 REVNQD
-58 FLRDLRKT
+58 FLSDLRKT

-101 KDSLGKNR
+101 RGSLGENG

-115 IKAEIDRRFFIGSIY
+115 IKAEIDRRFFMGSIY
-130 RNVEYVTDRK
+130 RNVEYVK
-140 EGSEDDIRRTRAAYK
+140 EGPEGDIQRTRAAYE
-155 EFCTKAIQT
+155 EFCTAAIQT

-187 MDLALDEAGIQTNS
+187 MDLALDEADIPTNS
-201 AYLGRFSRIVTQ
+201 AYLGRFSRVVRQ

-236 NLVKIHGCASWRD
+236 NLVKIHGCASWRN
-249 DGDRLT
+249 DGKELT
-255 IDDSYKILKE
+255 IDDSYQIL
-265 IKRLFEAISRFGEHE
+265 EAIKALFYAVSRFDEGQ
-280 PTITPNASELSES
+280 PTPNTSEPSES
-293 DATETNTEASVDFET
+293 RTTNTSTEAPADFET

-313 EVTFERTKQA
+313 EATLERTKQDD
-323 EHGEENLV
+323 HGKENLV
-331 AKLDELDQ
+331 DKLDKLDSKREQ
-339 AQNKLAVVLP
+339 LAVVLP

-354 ASTVLD
+354 ASTVLN

-409 IIFCYSK
+409 IVFCYSK
-416 KTSTAIAKNLRYS
+416 DTTRTIADYLRYS
-429 PEDYPNIELVIGP
+429 PKDYPNIELVVGP
-442 SCKQAPEPEANDHQ
+442 RFESALGAEAKGHQ
-456 HLDIHAITEILRKA
+456 HLDIRAIAEILRKA

>member
-1 MTKTYMNGEANTD
+1 MPN
-14 QLTRLGDVSATRF
+14 
-27 CCPTSQRRKTV
+27 
-38 PDRHAANDTTQ
+38 RHAANDMTR
-49 DQPREVDQA
+49 DQPREVDQD
-58 FLRDLRKT
+58 FLSDLRKT

-89 NLEELRVELEEK
+89 NLEELRVELEK
-101 KDSLGKNR
+101 QKDSLGENGEL
-109 DVIYRL
+109 IYRL
-115 IKAEIDRRFFIGSIY
+115 IKAEIDRRFFMGSIY
-130 RNVEYVTDRK
+130 RNVEYVTGREEEP
-140 EGSEDDIRRTRAAYK
+140 EGDIQRTRAAYK
-155 EFCTKAIQT
+155 DFCTEAIQT

-187 MDLALDEAGIQTNS
+187 MDLVLDEANIPTNS
-201 AYLGRFSRIVTQ
+201 AYLGRFSRVVTQ
-213 QTFGNRVFSNGIG
+213 RTFGNRVFSNGIG

-255 IDDSYKILKE
+255 IDDSYQILVKIKA
-265 IKRLFEAISRFGEHE
+265 LFDEISRFGEHQ
-280 PTITPNASELSES
+280 PTITPNASEPSES
-293 DATETNTEASVDFET
+293 HATDTSTKAPADFER
-308 LKRQA
+308 LRSQA
-313 EVTFERTKQA
+313 EATFERTKQGK
-323 EHGEENLV
+323 HGEENLV
-331 AKLDELDQ
+331 NKLDELDSARDQ
-339 AQNKLAVVLP
+339 LAVVLP

-354 ASTVLD
+354 ASTVLN

-390 EHIRSLITRA
+390 EHIRSLIKRA

-409 IIFCYSK
+409 IIFCYNEAE
-416 KTSTAIAKNLRYS
+416 TTPIAKNLGYS
-429 PEDYPNIELVIGP
+429 PKEYPNIELVIGP
-442 SCKQAPEPEANDHQ
+442 RFAQAVGTEANRHQ
-456 HLDIHAITEILRKA
+456 HLDIRAIADILRKA

>member
-1 MTKTYMNGEANTD
+1 M
-14 QLTRLGDVSATRF
+14 
-27 CCPTSQRRKTV
+27 TSQQQDSAIQLANEGKTV
-38 PDRHAANDTTQ
+38 PDRHADNDTTHV
-49 DQPREVDQA
+49 QPREVDQA
-58 FLRDLRKT
+58 FLSDLRKT

-89 NLEELRVELEEK
+89 DLEDLRDELEDK
-101 KDSLGKNR
+101 RASLGESG

-115 IKAEIDRRFFIGSIY
+115 IKAEIDRRFFMGSIY
-130 RNVEYVTDRK
+130 RNVEYVTDREDGNK
-140 EGSEDDIRRTRAAYK
+140 EDIQQTQDAYK
-155 EFCTKAIQT
+155 DFCTEAIQT

-187 MDLALDEAGIQTNS
+187 MDLALGEAGIPTNS
-201 AYLGRFSRIVTQ
+201 AYRGRFSRVVTQ

-236 NLVKIHGCASWRD
+236 NLVKIHGCSSWRN

-255 IDDSYKILKE
+255 IDDSYEILEE
-265 IKRLFEAISRFGEHE
+265 IKALFDALSQFGEGQPESRPSTSE
-280 PTITPNASELSES
+280 PSES
-293 DATETNTEASVDFET
+293 CATHTSAETSADFET
-308 LKRQA
+308 LKIQA
-313 EVTFERTKQA
+313 ETTFKRAKQDK
-323 EHGEENLV
+323 HGEEDLV
-331 AKLDELDQ
+331 AKLNELDK
-339 AQNKLAVVLP
+339 ARDKLAVVLP

-354 ASTVLD
+354 ASTVLN

-409 IIFCYSK
+409 IILCYAK
-416 KTSTAIAKNLRYS
+416 ETSTAIAKNLGYS
-429 PEDYPNIELVIGP
+429 PKEYPNIELVVGP
-442 SCKQAPEPEANDHQ
+442 RSKQALGPEANHHQ
-456 HLDIHAITEILRKA
+456 PLDIPAIADILRKA

>member
-1 MTKTYMNGEANTD
+1 MPEHRAAKNTTHVLYREAN
-14 QLTRLGDVSATRF
+14 
-27 CCPTSQRRKTV
+27 
-38 PDRHAANDTTQ
+38 Q
-49 DQPREVDQA
+49 D
-58 FLRDLRKT
+58 FLSDLRKT

-84 FRTLG
+84 FQTLG
-89 NLEELRVELEEK
+89 NLEELRDELERN
-101 KDSLGKNR
+101 KDDLGENR

-115 IKAEIDRRFFIGSIY
+115 IKAEIDRRFFMGSIY
-130 RNVEYVTDRK
+130 RNVEYVTDRRG
-140 EGSEDDIRRTRAAYK
+140 GSEDEIQETRAAYK
-155 EFCTKAIQT
+155 EFCTEAIQT

-187 MDLALDEAGIQTNS
+187 MDLALDEAGIPTNS
-201 AYLGRFSRIVTQ
+201 AYLGRFSRVVTQ

-249 DGDRLT
+249 NGHQLT
-255 IDDSYKILKE
+255 IDDSYQILEE
-265 IKRLFEAISRFGEHE
+265 IKALFDEISRFGEHH
-280 PTITPNASELSES
+280 PTITPNASEPSEAN
-293 DATETNTEASVDFET
+293 ATDTSPETRADFET

-313 EVTFERTKQA
+313 EAAFERTKQGKD
-323 EHGEENLV
+323 GEENLV
-331 AKLDELDQ
+331 NKLDELDSARNQ
-339 AQNKLAVVLP
+339 LAVVLP

-354 ASTVLD
+354 ASTVLN

-416 KTSTAIAKNLRYS
+416 DTTRTIADNLGYS
-429 PEDYPNIELVIGP
+429 PKDYPNIELVVGP
-442 SCKQAPEPEANDHQ
+442 RFGQALGTEAKDHQ
-456 HLDIHAITEILRKA
+456 CLDICAIADILRKA

>member
-1 MTKTYMNGEANTD
+1 MPEH
-14 QLTRLGDVSATRF
+14 
-27 CCPTSQRRKTV
+27 
-38 PDRHAANDTTQ
+38 HAADDTTHVRY
-49 DQPREVDQA
+49 REVNQD
-58 FLRDLRKT
+58 FLSDLRKT

-101 KDSLGKNR
+101 RGSLGENG

-115 IKAEIDRRFFIGSIY
+115 IKAEIDRRFFMGSIY
-130 RNVEYVTDRK
+130 RNVEYVK
-140 EGSEDDIRRTRAAYK
+140 EGPEGDIQRTRAAYE
-155 EFCTKAIQT
+155 EFCTAAIQT

-187 MDLALDEAGIQTNS
+187 MDLALDEADIPTNS
-201 AYLGRFSRIVTQ
+201 AYLGRFSRVVRQ

-236 NLVKIHGCASWRD
+236 NLVKIHGCASWRN
-249 DGDRLT
+249 DGKELT
-255 IDDSYKILKE
+255 IDDSYQIL
-265 IKRLFEAISRFGEHE
+265 EAIKALFYAVSRFDEGQ
-280 PTITPNASELSES
+280 PTPNTSEPSES
-293 DATETNTEASVDFET
+293 RTTNTSTEAPADFET

-313 EVTFERTKQA
+313 EATLERTKQDD
-323 EHGEENLV
+323 HGKENLV
-331 AKLDELDQ
+331 DKLDKLDSKREQ
-339 AQNKLAVVLP
+339 LAVVLP

-354 ASTVLD
+354 ASTVLN

-409 IIFCYSK
+409 IVFCYSK
-416 KTSTAIAKNLRYS
+416 DTTRTIADYLRYS
-429 PEDYPNIELVIGP
+429 PKDYPNIELVVGP
-442 SCKQAPEPEANDHQ
+442 RFESALGAEAKGHQ
-456 HLDIHAITEILRKA
+456 HLDIRAIAEILRKA

>member
-1 MTKTYMNGEANTD
+1 MPEHHTT
-14 QLTRLGDVSATRF
+14 
-27 CCPTSQRRKTV
+27 
-38 PDRHAANDTTQ
+38 NDTTHVLY
-49 DQPREVDQA
+49 REVDQD
-58 FLRDLRKT
+58 FLSDLRKT

-84 FRTLG
+84 FQTLG

-101 KDSLGKNR
+101 KDGLGENS

-115 IKAEIDRRFFIGSIY
+115 IKAEIDRRFFMGSIY
-130 RNVEYVTDRK
+130 RNVEYVND
-140 EGSEDDIRRTRAAYK
+140 SIEDPEEDVQQTRAAY
-155 EFCTKAIQT
+155 EGFCTEAIQT

-187 MDLALDEAGIQTNS
+187 MDLALDKAGIPTNS
-201 AYLGRFSRIVTQ
+201 AYLGRFARRVTL

-236 NLVKIHGCASWRD
+236 NLVKIHGCASWRN
-249 DGDRLT
+249 DGNELA
-255 IDDSYKILKE
+255 IDDSYQILEKIKE
-265 IKRLFEAISRFGEHE
+265 LHYAISQFGEE
-280 PTITPNASELSES
+280 LPTNTPNSLEPNES
-293 DATETNTEASVDFET
+293 HTIDTSTEALADFET

-313 EVTFERTKQA
+313 EAIFERTQ
-323 EHGEENLV
+323 HGKVDLV
-331 AKLDELDQ
+331 AMLKDLDE
-339 AQNKLAVVLP
+339 AREKLAVVLP

-354 ASTVLD
+354 ASTVLN

-409 IIFCYSK
+409 IVFCYSK
-416 KTSTAIAKNLRYS
+416 DTTRTIADYLGYS
-429 PEDYPNIELVIGP
+429 PMKYPNIELVIGP
-442 SCKQAPEPEANDHQ
+442 RFGQALGTKAKDHQ
-456 HLDIHAITEILRKA
+456 RLDIRAIADILRKA

>member
-1 MTKTYMNGEANTD
+1 MPEH
-14 QLTRLGDVSATRF
+14 
-27 CCPTSQRRKTV
+27 
-38 PDRHAANDTTQ
+38 HAANDNTQ
-49 DQPREVDQA
+49 ALYREVDKD
-58 FLRDLRKT
+58 FLSDLRKT

-84 FRTLG
+84 FQTLG
-89 NLEELRVELEEK
+89 NLEDLRVKLEEK
-101 KDSLGKNR
+101 KASLGENG

-115 IKAEIDRRFFIGSIY
+115 IKAEIDRRFFMGSIY

-140 EGSEDDIRRTRAAYK
+140 EGPEGDIQRTRAAYK
-155 EFCTKAIQT
+155 EFCTEAIQT

-187 MDLALDEAGIQTNS
+187 MDLALDEAGIPTNS
-201 AYLGRFSRIVTQ
+201 AYLGRFSRVVTQ

-249 DGDRLT
+249 DGYQLT
-255 IDDSYKILKE
+255 IDDSYQILVKIKT
-265 IKRLFEAISRFGEHE
+265 LFDEISRFGEHE
-280 PTITPNASELSES
+280 PTITPNASEPSEAN
-293 DATETNTEASVDFET
+293 ATDTSPETRADFEV

-313 EVTFERTKQA
+313 EATFERTKQGK
-323 EHGEENLV
+323 HGEDDLV
-331 AKLDELDQ
+331 NKLDELDSARNQ
-339 AQNKLAVVLP
+339 LAVVLP

-354 ASTVLD
+354 ASTVLN

-390 EHIRSLITRA
+390 EHIRSLVTRA

-416 KTSTAIAKNLRYS
+416 DTSRTIADYLGYS
-429 PEDYPNIELVIGP
+429 PKDYPNIELVVGP
-442 SCKQAPEPEANDHQ
+442 RFGQALGTKAKDHQ
-456 HLDIHAITEILRKA
+456 RLDIRAIADILRKA

>member
-1 MTKTYMNGEANTD
+1 M
-14 QLTRLGDVSATRF
+14 
-27 CCPTSQRRKTV
+27 
-38 PDRHAANDTTQ
+38 PDRHAANDTTHVLY
-49 DQPREVDQA
+49 REVDQD
-58 FLRDLRKT
+58 FLSDLRKT

-84 FRTLG
+84 FETLG
-89 NLEELRVELEEK
+89 NLEELRVELEDK
-101 KDSLGKNR
+101 KDSLGEDK

-115 IKAEIDRRFFIGSIY
+115 IKAEIDRRFFMGSIY

-140 EGSEDDIRRTRAAYK
+140 KGSEEDIQRTRAAYK
-155 EFCTKAIQT
+155 EFCTEAIQT

-169 SVDKPKQV
+169 SVDKPKQI

-187 MDLALDEAGIQTNS
+187 MDLALDEAGIPTNS
-201 AYLGRFSRIVTQ
+201 AYLGRFSRVVTQ

-236 NLVKIHGCASWRD
+236 NLVKIHGCASWCD
-249 DGDRLT
+249 DGHQLT
-255 IDDSYKILKE
+255 IDDSYQILEE
-265 IKRLFEAISRFGEHE
+265 IKALFDEISRFGEHQ
-280 PTITPNASELSES
+280 PTIAPNASEPSEAN
-293 DATETNTEASVDFET
+293 ATDTSPETRADFET

-313 EVTFERTKQA
+313 ESAFERTKQGKD
-323 EHGEENLV
+323 GEKNIV
-331 AKLDELDQ
+331 NKLDELDSARNQ
-339 AQNKLAVVLP
+339 LAVVLP

-354 ASTVLD
+354 ASTVLN

-409 IIFCYSK
+409 IIFCYNEDE
-416 KTSTAIAKNLRYS
+416 TTPIANNLGYT
-429 PEDYPNIELVIGP
+429 PKDYPNIELVVGP
-442 SCKQAPEPEANDHQ
+442 YFGQALGTEAKNHQ
-456 HLDIHAITEILRKA
+456 RLNICAIADILRKA

>member
-1 MTKTYMNGEANTD
+1 MPEH
-14 QLTRLGDVSATRF
+14 
-27 CCPTSQRRKTV
+27 
-38 PDRHAANDTTQ
+38 HAANDNTQ
-49 DQPREVDQA
+49 ALYREVDKD
-58 FLRDLRKT
+58 FLSDLRKT

-84 FRTLG
+84 FQTLG
-89 NLEELRVELEEK
+89 NLEDLRVELEEK
-101 KDSLGKNR
+101 KASLGENG

-115 IKAEIDRRFFIGSIY
+115 IKAEIDRRFFMGSIY
-130 RNVEYVTDRK
+130 RNVEYVTDRRG
-140 EGSEDDIRRTRAAYK
+140 GSEDEIQETRAAYK
-155 EFCTKAIQT
+155 EFCTEAIQT

-187 MDLALDEAGIQTNS
+187 MDLALDEAGIPTNS
-201 AYLGRFSRIVTQ
+201 AYLGRFSRVVTQ

-249 DGDRLT
+249 DGYQLT
-255 IDDSYKILKE
+255 IDDSYQILVKIKT
-265 IKRLFEAISRFGEHE
+265 LFDEISRFSEDQSEIRPNISE
-280 PTITPNASELSES
+280 PSES
-293 DATETNTEASVDFET
+293 CATETGTETPAEFDT
-308 LKRQA
+308 LKNQA
-313 EVTFERTKQA
+313 EATFERTKQA
-323 EHGEENLV
+323 EHGEDDLV
-331 AKLDELDQ
+331 AKLDELDSARDQ
-339 AQNKLAVVLP
+339 LAVVLP

-354 ASTVLD
+354 ASTVLN

-409 IIFCYSK
+409 IIFCYDEDE
-416 KTSTAIAKNLRYS
+416 TTPIAHNMGYTPK
-429 PEDYPNIELVIGP
+429 DYPNIELVVGP
-442 SCKQAPEPEANDHQ
+442 RFDQALAAKANDHQ
-456 HLDIHAITEILRKA
+456 DLDIRAIADILRKA

>member
-1 MTKTYMNGEANTD
+1 MPEH
-14 QLTRLGDVSATRF
+14 
-27 CCPTSQRRKTV
+27 
-38 PDRHAANDTTQ
+38 HAADDTTHVRY
-49 DQPREVDQA
+49 REVNQD
-58 FLRDLRKT
+58 FLSDLRKT

-84 FRTLG
+84 FQTLG
-89 NLEELRVELEEK
+89 NLEELRDELEEK
-101 KDSLGKNR
+101 KGSLGENGN
-109 DVIYRL
+109 VIYRL
-115 IKAEIDRRFFIGSIY
+115 IKAEIDRRFFMGSIY
-130 RNVEYVTDRK
+130 RNVEYVK
-140 EGSEDDIRRTRAAYK
+140 EGPEGDIKRTRAAYE
-155 EFCTKAIQT
+155 EFCTAAIQT

-187 MDLALDEAGIQTNS
+187 MDLALGEAGIPTNS
-201 AYLGRFSRIVTQ
+201 AYLGRFSRFVTQ

-236 NLVKIHGCASWRD
+236 NLVKIHGCASWLYE
-249 DGDRLT
+249 GDRLT
-255 IDDSYKILKE
+255 IDDSYQILEE
-265 IKRLFEAISRFGEHE
+265 IKALFHEVSQFGIQQPETRPNTSE
-280 PTITPNASELSES
+280 PSES
-293 DATETNTEASVDFET
+293 RATETSTKASADFET
-308 LKRQA
+308 LRCQA
-313 EVTFERTKQA
+313 EATLERTQQ
-323 EHGEENLV
+323 GEEDLV
-331 AKLDELDQ
+331 AKLNDLDD
-339 AQNKLAVVLP
+339 AYKKLAVVLP

-416 KTSTAIAKNLRYS
+416 NTSTAIAKNLCYS
-429 PEDYPNIELVIGP
+429 PKEYPNIELVVGP
-442 SCKQAPEPEANDHQ
+442 RFGQALGTEAKDHQ
-456 HLDIHAITEILRKA
+456 NLDIRAIADILRKA